1 MLGGLVSVGDY
12 YIMIERI
19 SNNRKGSKAVTLFDY
34 ALININKPKDKP
46 TNPSIN
52 KSVSIIKPVPTQQS
66 ASKS

>member
-1 MLGGLVSVGDY
+1 MLGGLGNVDGY
-12 YIMIERI
+12 NIMMERI
-19 SNNRKGSKAVTLFDY
+19 SNNKKGSKAVTLFDY